1 MSCETEGRISYL
13 QKIVFSVSAC
23 KVRRER
29 TCQFF
34 GIALVYGRLSA
45 NGDGCDAGVRKIP
58 RDIGDERR
66 DAVFERKHV
75 RIV

>member
-1 MSCETEGRISYL
+1 MSCETEGRISYF

-34 GIALVYGRLSA
+34 GIALVYGRFSV
-45 NGDGCDAGVRKIP
+45 NGDGCDAGVRKIA

>member
-1 MSCETEGRISYL
+1 MSCETEGRISYF

-34 GIALVYGRLSA
+34 GIALVYGRFSA
-45 NGDGCDAGVRKIP
+45 NGDGCDAGVRKIA

-66 DAVFERKHV
+66 DAVFERKHL